1 MKVYF
6 IAGLGADSRVFK
18 HIKLPVGY
26 EMAHLPWIKPEPKES
41 LAHYAARMSVNIEDD
56 QPFMLAGLSM
66 GGMIATEIT
75 KIKQPAAT
83 ILFSSVATSQQLP
96 KRFRVAQTLQLH
108 KFVPIGLL
116 KNISIFKRMFTADSK
131 DDQRVLIEMI
141 KDCDADF
148 IRWAIGAILSWRND
162 SIPSPLLHI
171 HGTKDEI
178 LPFKYAHP
186 THAINKG
193 SHVMILSKAAEINVI
208 LNNMLTAEK

>member
-1 MKVYF
+1 
-6 IAGLGADSRVFK
+6 
-18 HIKLPVGY
+18 
-26 EMAHLPWIKPEPKES
+26 MAHLPWIKPEPKES
-41 LAHYAARMSVNIEDD
+41 LSHYAARMCVDIEDD

-108 KFVPIGLL
+108 KLIPIGLL
-116 KNISIFKRMFTADSK
+116 KNISIFKRLFTSDSK

-162 SIPSPLLHI
+162 TIPTPLWHI

-186 THAINKG
+186 THAIHKG
-193 SHVMILSKAAEINVI
+193 SHVMILSKAAEINDI